1 MKQGLVLKPLE
12 KLKYFSISSRISIL
26 LGIII
31 LLTMGTFSAFSLLK
45 QKDDAISYISNN
57 TQQLSETVERI
68 LRVSMLKNRR
78 DEVSIAINNIVDKE
92 GILSVRIL
100 NHGGSI
106 KFSSQQSEVN
116 THISQTNQLCTN
128 CHYKKNNKLKYDL
141 KKFDRYKIDQ
151 GNNYI
156 YNCVPI
162 YNARNCYNEVCH
174 SVPVQPRY
182 LQSEKQRITAEN
194 ERTHPTSDFVHDSTQ
209 TVLGFVEIEVS
220 IKKVNANLASTRNQ
234 LIAFT
239 ILFALIASTITYF
252 SIRRLVGKPVK
263 NLLEGTM
270 RVAQGNFK
278 HEITPGKAELGLLS
292 ESFNKMQKQLL
303 TKQSQLIESEKLASV
318 GKLADE
324 VANEINNPLTG
335 IIIYSE
341 SLLNDKNISANK
353 EEIRVIRHEALKIR
367 ESIRDILSLTNYDK
381 PDFKTINL
389 EKIIQRSV
397 SVVEKFSNFRNIKI
411 ITGISKTLPEVSADA
426 GLLEQVF
433 LNLLLLSSESI
444 SAGGIINI
452 SATYSENI
460 VEINFTDTGKKI
472 PENIL
477 HKIFE
482 TSDTS
487 VIDNLEKT
495 GISLT
500 VCKDIIEMH
509 KGELTVSSTGSG
521 NSINIKLPAG
531 KNEPEN

>member
-1 MKQGLVLKPLE
+1 MKQGTVLKPFE

-31 LLTMGTFSAFSLLK
+31 LLTMGTFSVFSLVK
-45 QKDDAISYISNN
+45 QKNDAISYISNN
-57 TQQLSETVERI
+57 TKQLSETIERI
-68 LRVSMLKNRR
+68 LRLSMLKNRR
-78 DEVSIAINNIVDKE
+78 DEISIAINDIVGKE

-100 NHGGSI
+100 NHEGSI
-106 KFSSQQSEVN
+106 KFSSRHSEVN

-128 CHYKKNNKLKYDL
+128 CHYKKNNKLEYDL
-141 KKFDRYKIDQ
+141 KKFDRYRIDQ
-151 GNNYI
+151 ENNFI

-162 YNARNCYNEVCH
+162 YNARSCYNEVCH
-174 SVPVQPRY
+174 SVPGQTTY
-182 LQSEKQRITAEN
+182 LHREKQKITTEN
-194 ERTHPTSDFVHDSTQ
+194 TKTHLASTFVHDSTK
-209 TVLGFVEIEVS
+209 TVLGFIEIEVS

-239 ILFALIASTITYF
+239 ILFALIASAITYF

-263 NLLEGTM
+263 NLLRGTM
-270 RVAQGNFK
+270 RVAEGNFK
-278 HEITPGKAELGLLS
+278 HEITPGKAELGLLA

-341 SLLNDKNISANK
+341 SLLDDNNLSANK
-353 EEIRVIRHEALKIR
+353 EEIKVIRHEALKIR
-367 ESIRDILSLTNYDK
+367 ESIRDILSLTNYEK

-389 EKIIQRSV
+389 EKIIHRAV
-397 SVVEKFSNFRNIKI
+397 SVVEKFSTFRNIKI
-411 ITGISKTLPEVSADA
+411 ITGIPKTLPDVSADA
-426 GLLEQVF
+426 RLLEQVF

-452 SATYSENI
+452 STSFSENI
-460 VEINFTDTGKKI
+460 VEINFTDTGRKI

-482 TSDTS
+482 SSDVS
-487 VIDNLEKT
+487 MMDSLEKT

-509 KGELTVSSTGSG
+509 KGKLTVSSTGSG
-521 NSINIKLPAG
+521 NSINIILPSG
-531 KNEPEN
+531 DNGPEN